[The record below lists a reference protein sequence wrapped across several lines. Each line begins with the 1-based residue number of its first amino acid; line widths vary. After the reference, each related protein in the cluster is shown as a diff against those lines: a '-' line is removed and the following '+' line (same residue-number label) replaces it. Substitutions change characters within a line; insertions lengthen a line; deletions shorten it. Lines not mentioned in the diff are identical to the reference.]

1 MMRVCQ
7 TVAELRQALA
17 EIRGDLRV
25 GFVPTMGALHRGH
38 LSLVERCAVETDLS
52 VVSIYVNP
60 AQFGPQEDLG
70 RYPRDLEG
78 DLELLARHRT
88 DLVFFP
94 DDAQMYPPGYRTWV
108 EVEGL
113 ANVLCGASRPGH
125 FRGVATVVLKLT
137 QIVKPDLMFMGLKDF
152 QQIVVLERML
162 QDLNSETRIVR
173 CAIVREEDG
182 LALSSRNV
190 FLSPEERVRA
200 RCLSQAW
207 KQASEAVARGCR
219 DSLVLLEQA
228 EKTVLEAGGRIDYI
242 KIVDSETLADTD
254 KVNEN
259 SRLLLAVKIGDT
271 RLIDNSALLA

>member
-38 LSLVERCAVETDLS
+38 LSLVERCAAETDLS

-162 QDLNSETRIVR
+162 QDLNSETRIAR
-173 CAIVREEDG
+173 CPIVREDDG

-207 KQASEAVARGCR
+207 KQVRAMVARGIS
-219 DSLVLLEQA
+219 DSRELLA
-228 EKTVLEAGGRIDYI
+228 EAERIVLEAGGKIDYI
-242 KIVDSETLADTD
+242 KIVDSDTLADAD
-254 KVNEN
+254 PVDQN
-259 SRLLLAVKIGDT
+259 SRLLLAVKIGNT
-271 RLIDNSALLA
+271 RLIDNSSLPA